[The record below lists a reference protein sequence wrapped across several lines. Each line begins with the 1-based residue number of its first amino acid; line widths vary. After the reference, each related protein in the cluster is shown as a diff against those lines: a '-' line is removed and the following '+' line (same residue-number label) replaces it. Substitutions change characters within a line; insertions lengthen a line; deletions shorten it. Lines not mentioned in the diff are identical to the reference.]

1 MIDAVKE
8 YLTPKSFGWVAYVCV
23 IFHFLFGLALFG
35 VVLEL
40 RNGEFAKFGCAVDKQ
55 STAAYKT
62 SVEKRCYSRYEQ
74 TYNTILPLYGFV
86 LLSVAFTVLVSVI
99 YAWRVKDRV
108 EEVDRTSN
116 ESGEPTVDSEQTS
129 QEFYVFYFYFFHL
142 VVRSLFGILF
152 TVLQHTVFYPRG
164 FHFEFSCSLPTPD
177 VTLRRGNNTFIGK
190 SNNTLIACENST
202 ASEKQL
208 WSVIVSVLNTAF
220 ALIILGEVIYLWRQ
234 FPTLNCRSDVGSS
247 SDTEFI
253 TEHLLRKRYVR
264 LQLTTMDRTPDINI
278 ADSSTPNNNIE
289 DSSTPDNSIAD
300 SSTPDNI
307 NFQDCTNYYKQ
318 QVLNPS
324 YAPDICY
331 KEKTDLN
338 DMYTDV
344 IIHTGRAQNH
354 FSKEMDRHEI
364 FDVYKKIPKS
374 SIRLEKI
381 KDLFYPNKDTKGNSP
396 RSILAVGRP
405 GIGKTVLTKKII
417 RDWANGI
424 DEFYHDKTVFL
435 YKFRWF
441 NIIDELQNLS
451 LKKFLR
457 YGTGL
462 SEEKF
467 ESIFEE
473 ILKEPPKAIFIFDG
487 LDEFDGDLTNY
498 LDQSRGLPND
508 PNMSGM
514 TLFIKLAYGNLLQGA
529 TVLVTSRP
537 TADHFYSRLN
547 FDRNLEIIGFTSDK
561 IEEYVS
567 KFCDNIDRPD
577 LKPRIWNH
585 VSSSSDLLNLCYIPV
600 NCFIVCVTLSGCLI
614 HPRNDTSALPTTLT
628 ELYQT
633 AIDHFAVHHNKNM
646 DKTFSEQTLRKLQE
660 FASYGIKHRQL
671 VFNKESF
678 DEQMKMSG
686 LVNSLSNPIF
696 PVQTQFCFIHL
707 TIQEFL
713 AAKHVTDTLPPDE
726 IKKFISTHGKSGQWH
741 LVLQFIAG
749 ILSKKM
755 KMSSSD
761 YYDCVS
767 DFTKCLDLRPDTK
780 AYEMDLSIHRNMFVM
795 KCLRELDDE
804 DIVKTVCQNTDLNL
818 VTYISYIGGLESLS
832 TSECVAITFVCKHL
846 NNLKCLYLASSL
858 TEDDCF
864 LEVSKLLQ
872 QSCLEVLSFRNN
884 KGSDLAKE
892 QITSAL
898 MRQKC
903 TLNHE
908 HVKLTHLHIG
918 MTEECVS
925 NMCAFIK
932 NGHASHLQRLKLSSN
947 FSDTGTRSSKMSKL
961 CEALNEVPCPELTY
975 LDLGSTYISDE
986 GVDMLC
992 NALIKGRL
1000 CKLNMLILKS
1010 CSLTEKSM
1018 HSLCKALYHEHCKLS
1033 QMNLSRNAI
1042 GDEGVNI
1049 FFNDAVRRDQCEVTY
1064 LQLGSCSLT
1073 VNCILPLCKALQDK
1087 HCKLTWLSL
1096 SNNAIGDEGVRMLC
1110 TDALRREQCKLTQL
1124 DLENCSLTDECLPLL
1139 CKTLQDGHC
1148 KLNNLSLGGNN
1159 FTEEGKKNFL
1169 CNVARTECC
1178 KSRGLQI

>member
-1 MIDAVKE
+1 MIDAVKD

-23 IFHFLFGLALFG
+23 IFHLLFGLALFG

-74 TYNTILPLYGFV
+74 TYNTLLPLYGFV

-99 YAWRVKDRV
+99 YAWRVRDRV

-116 ESGEPTVDSEQTS
+116 ENGEPTADSEETS
-129 QEFYVFYFYFFHL
+129 QGFYVFYFYFFHL

-164 FHFEFSCSLPTPD
+164 FDFEFSCSLPAPD

-220 ALIILGEVIYLWRQ
+220 ALIILGEVIYLWQR
-234 FPTLNCRSDVGSS
+234 FPTPNCRSDVGWS

-253 TEHLLRKRYVR
+253 TVHLLRNQYVR
-264 LQLTTMDRTPDINI
+264 VDHEL
-278 ADSSTPNNNIE
+278 SSVVCIE
-289 DSSTPDNSIAD
+289 
-300 SSTPDNI
+300 
-307 NFQDCTNYYKQ
+307 FYKQ
-318 QVLNPS
+318 QVLDPS
-324 YAPDICY
+324 YAPDIDY

-344 IIHTGRAQNH
+344 IIHTGRAQHH
-354 FSKEMDRHEI
+354 FLKEMDRHEI
-364 FDVYKKIPKS
+364 FDVYKKVPESAIP
-374 SIRLEKI
+374 LEKI
-381 KDLFYPNKDTKGNSP
+381 KDLFYPNKDTRNKSP
-396 RSILAVGRP
+396 RTILVVGRP
-405 GIGKTVLTKKII
+405 GIGKTVLTEKII

-424 DEFYHDKTVFL
+424 DEFYRDKIVFS

-441 NIIDELQNLS
+441 NRIDELQNLS
-451 LKKFLR
+451 LKTFLR
-457 YGTGL
+457 YGTRL
-462 SEEKF
+462 TEEKF

-473 ILKEPPKAIFIFDG
+473 ILKEPQNAIFIFDG
-487 LDEFDGDLTNY
+487 LDEFYGDLINY
-498 LDQSRGLPND
+498 LDQSRGLPHD
-508 PNMSGM
+508 PNSCMSGM

-537 TADHFYSRLN
+537 TADDFYSRLN
-547 FDRNLEIIGFTSDK
+547 FDRSVEIIGFTSDK

-567 KFCDNIDRPD
+567 KFCDNIDRHD

-614 HPRNDTSALPTTLT
+614 HPRNDIGALPTTLT

-633 AIDHFAVHHNKNM
+633 AIDHFAAHHNKNM
-646 DKTFSEQTLRKLQE
+646 DKTFFEQTLRKLQE
-660 FASYGIKHRQL
+660 LAFHGIKHRQL
-671 VFNKESF
+671 VFNKQSF

-707 TIQEFL
+707 TVQEFL
-713 AAKHVTDTLPPDE
+713 AAKHVTDTLSPDE

-749 ILSKKM
+749 ILGKKM

-767 DFTKCLDLRPDTK
+767 DFTKCLDLPPDK
-780 AYEMDLSIHRNMFVM
+780 AYVMNLGVHHNMFVM

-804 DIVKTVCQNTDLNL
+804 DIVKTVCQTSADLNL
-818 VTYISYIGGLESLS
+818 VTNITHIGRFGLLS
-832 TSECVAITFVCKHL
+832 TSDWVAITFVCKHL
-846 NNLKCLYLASSL
+846 NNLKCLYLHYSF

-864 LEVSKLLQ
+864 LEISKLLQ
-872 QSCLEVLSFRNN
+872 QRCLKSLFFCNN

-892 QITSAL
+892 QVTSAL

-908 HVKLTHLHIG
+908 HVNLNLLHLGIE
-918 MTEECVS
+918 MTEKCVS

-932 NGHASHLQRLKLSSN
+932 NGHASNLQLLILSSPY
-947 FSDTGTRSSKMSKL
+947 SDTRSSEMSKL
-961 CEALNEVPCPELTY
+961 CEAFNEVPCPELKH
-975 LDLGSTYISDE
+975 LELRNSYISDE
-986 GVDMLC
+986 GVHMLC
-992 NALIKGRL
+992 NALIKGL
-1000 CKLNMLILKS
+1000 CKLNTLSLIS

-1018 HSLCKALYHEHCKLS
+1018 HSLCKALCHEHCKLS
-1033 QMNLSRNAI
+1033 QMYLGKNAI

-1049 FFNDAVRRDQCEVTY
+1049 LFNDAVRRDQCELTY
-1064 LQLGSCSLT
+1064 LDLTRCSLT
-1073 VNCILPLCKALQDK
+1073 ADCMLALCKALQDE
-1087 HCKLTWLSL
+1087 HCKLTGLSL
-1096 SNNAIGDEGVRMLC
+1096 AGNDIGDEGVRMMC
-1110 TDALRREQCKLTQL
+1110 TDALRREECKLAEL
-1124 DLENCSLTDECLPLL
+1124 DLSLCSLTDECLPLL
-1139 CKTLQDGHC
+1139 CETLQDGHC
-1148 KLNNLSLGGNN
+1148 KLNNLNLCGNN
-1159 FTEEGKKNFL
+1159 FTEDGESFL
-1169 CNVARTECC
+1169 YNVEKTECC
-1178 KSRGLQI
+1178 KSRGLQIINLNV